1 MGGEAKFWTWQKKI
15 MALAG
20 TVVTVAAAAGVLLA
34 ESKLIKGNLNEN
46 FNCRVVNVA
55 DSLDSIRCAQRTPI
69 DSAILS
75 KLDRISVDI
84 KRTTYFQ
91 EQSMTEPEYAKA
103 QALWFKDSLRWAKD
117 R

>member
-1 MGGEAKFWTWQKKI
+1 MSDTTVFWTWQRKI
-15 MALAG
+15 TAIAG
-20 TVVTVAAAAGVLLA
+20 TVVAVAAACGVLLA
-34 ESKLIKGNLNEN
+34 ESKLIKNAMNEN
-46 FNCRVVNVA
+46 FNCRVENVA

-91 EQSMTEPEYAKA
+91 EQSMTEPEYARA
-103 QALWFKDSLRWAKD
+103 QALWFKDSLRWARD